1 MLGGAGDDGTGY
13 RPLEPLGSRGDSGQ
27 ECRTRSQERSKEG
40 PAFNNPHPGVKA
52 SDSCSPALTHSKLEE
67 EEAEA
72 RIYSGNSMS
81 GAKASHRNRSCRNM
95 AVLDEMGRTLYMA
108 LPRSSVEAL
117 AYIAS
122 LLSASLVGS
131 LGTVQLSGLM
141 MGSMFFNVTGL
152 SITIGLSCGM
162 ESICGQLFGAGHY
175 GAVGVLLQRATGVC
189 LALGLPSYVLMWFAG
204 PIMLAMGLPPDTVAL
219 AADYVWMVAPC
230 LALSAVQACCKNYFA
245 AQGIVF
251 PLLLLKGIATM
262 LYLIYTYLLIRTF
275 EFGFQG
281 AALAYLAEEVTEVLL
296 CVGLLLLYNWSLP
309 DERRTWRGFSWEAWK
324 GWGAFLAVALPS
336 TALMVTD
343 WWVLEL
349 MILLAGLTSDAQ
361 AQVVAMG
368 LALDAF
374 TFVNYFIYGI
384 GSAAA
389 TRVSNELGA
398 AVPGAARLATNVA
411 LGLGLTAC
419 CLLCGVLAALQPWW
433 TALFTTDPA
442 VLAAVTLQPCS
453 SLAQL
458 THNQNSNFTQQASL
472 SVFSLCV
479 SSQAVLAAAV
489 LAAVTRTMPWV
500 FLSLLGYC
508 TNAVL
513 AGVLSGA
520 GRQSLGVAIN
530 LATLWLMGVPLAAFL
545 ALVCKLEITGLWVGM
560 VVMFMMQGG
569 ILLWQVLNFD
579 WAAEVARVQESL
591 LLHMPLTGG
600 DGPRPPVPKHAANG
614 DGSSSDGDVE
624 SRSDMRAPLLL
635 PHGGGRGPVSIGGA
649 GSEDA
654 RPGVGRRVSM
664 GSTAVRALTA
674 PLMVPLFR
682 RSFGGEVGGG
692 MFGSLGNAVGTG
704 RAAGWLCD
712 RDGQHKGLASAGVRV

>member
-1 MLGGAGDDGTGY
+1 MLGGAGEDGKGHQ
-13 RPLEPLGSRGDSGQ
+13 PVDPHESRGDSGQ
-27 ECRTRSQERSKEG
+27 EARTRSQERSKEG
-40 PAFNNPHPGVKA
+40 PAVGDPHPGVSA
-52 SDSCSPALTHSKLEE
+52 RDSLSPASTHAKLLGGEE
-67 EEAEA
+67 EEARA
-72 RIYSGNSMS
+72 YSGNSMS

-95 AVLDEMGRTLYMA
+95 AVLDEIGRAVLDESGRTLYMA

-204 PIMLAMGLPPDTVAL
+204 PLMLAMGLPPDTVAL

-251 PLLLLKGIATM
+251 PLLLLKGIATT
-262 LYLIYTYLLIRTF
+262 LYLAYTYLLIRTF
-275 EFGFQG
+275 GFGFQG
-281 AALAYLAEEVTEVLL
+281 AALAYLAEEVTEVVL
-296 CVGLLLLYNWSLP
+296 CVGLLLLYNASLP
-309 DERRTWRGFSWEAWK
+309 DERKTWRGFSWEAWK

-398 AVPGAARLATNVA
+398 AVPGAARLATSVA

-433 TALFTTDPA
+433 TALFTTDP
-442 VLAAVTLQPCS
+442 
-453 SLAQL
+453 
-458 THNQNSNFTQQASL
+458 
-472 SVFSLCV
+472 
-479 SSQAVLAAAV
+479 AV

-560 VVMFMMQGG
+560 VVMFMMQVREGVSEREG
-569 ILLWQVLNFD
+569 TCACPAQQQ
-579 WAAEVARVQESL
+579 ASH
-591 LLHMPLTGG
+591 LHPGAFPWMAGCELMEPPLSQRCHT
-600 DGPRPPVPKHAANG
+600 PA
-614 DGSSSDGDVE
+614 
-624 SRSDMRAPLLL
+624 
-635 PHGGGRGPVSIGGA
+635 
-649 GSEDA
+649 
-654 RPGVGRRVSM
+654 
-664 GSTAVRALTA
+664 
-674 PLMVPLFR
+674 
-682 RSFGGEVGGG
+682 
-692 MFGSLGNAVGTG
+692 
-704 RAAGWLCD
+704 AAGQPGMAD
-712 RDGQHKGLASAGVRV
+712 DAPSPPSIDTA